1 MSLSPDALYYVH
13 FAVCGVKLVFTA
25 LIKLSVCISV
35 YTFYAQQNYILL
47 FFNTFYTMRHIDVA
61 IWRIILENYRNNNWL
76 YFVIFKETLFY
87 LSFAV
92 IIILL

>member
-1 MSLSPDALYYVH
+1 
-13 FAVCGVKLVFTA
+13 
-25 LIKLSVCISV
+25 
-35 YTFYAQQNYILL
+35 
-47 FFNTFYTMRHIDVA
+47 MRHIDVA